1 MDLMRNQTLTF
12 VSFNCYFVSRSLNDI
27 QNICKESDVVALQE
41 TCLLP
46 HDIPVLGTISNDFEY
61 TGKSAVDTS
70 TGPLIGRPYGGVAIL
85 WRKGIFD
92 SVTIIKCTND
102 RIVAIRANIG
112 QRAILVFSVY
122 MPTDSLTNLPIFT
135 DVLGEI
141 NAIIDNENVESV
153 FILGEFNAHPQELFY
168 NELMAF
174 CSEQSWVCADVKK
187 LGEQSNTY
195 TFM

>member
-1 MDLMRNQTLTF
+1 M
-12 VSFNCYFVSRSLNDI
+12 
-27 QNICKESDVVALQE
+27 
-41 TCLLP
+41 
-46 HDIPVLGTISNDFEY
+46 
-61 TGKSAVDTS
+61 DTS

-85 WRKGIFD
+85 WRKEIFD

-153 FILGEFNAHPQELFY
+153 FILGDFNAHPQELFY